1 MPKVSRH
8 AVLISPARVV
18 QAVAAL
24 LSEDTSAIVT
34 LKSSGLDSPKE
45 LEGKRYASYGARY
58 SSDTCEVA
66 LDALS
71 SHSNANMGHCLPLL
85 FIRAWKLVAFLMTNG
100 GHLSAPSIPR
110 RPRGVPGRPHVL
122 HHLLLCRYEGRI
134 VQRLIEN
141 SGGVG
146 SFKEVAMPA
155 REIWDAVLKVC
166 TLCYA
171 SSAA

>member
-1 MPKVSRH
+1 MPKVSRD
-8 AVLISPARVV
+8 AVLISPARVA

-58 SSDTCEVA
+58 ASDTCEVA
-66 LDALS
+66 LAALS
-71 SHSNANMGHCLPLL
+71 SNSYASLGHCLPLL
-85 FIRAWKLVAFLMTNG
+85 FIRVWKLVVFTMTDG
-100 GHLSAPSIPR
+100 GHLSDPSISR
-110 RPRGVPGRPHVL
+110 RPRGVPGRPHFL

-155 REIWDAVLKVC
+155 QEIWDAVLKVC
-166 TLCYA
+166 TLC
-171 SSAA
+171 